1 MRKQTALTSK
11 IAAKKTATRATATI
25 VATMVVPAERLL
37 DMASAIV
44 IEIIAAIV
52 PTGGGGRKAR
62 STPQKRRPR
71 QQPFSDWLKLS
82 QGRFGAVDQLLFFG
96 KQMRCFSDLH
106 VFACLALFTRN
117 GQYEAIIGG
126 Q

>member
-52 PTGGGGRKAR
+52 PTGGGGPKSPLNSAR
-62 STPQKRRPR
+62 RGESPRP
-71 QQPFSDWLKLS
+71 QPFPD
-82 QGRFGAVDQLLFFG
+82 
-96 KQMRCFSDLH
+96 
-106 VFACLALFTRN
+106 
-117 GQYEAIIGG
+117 
-126 Q
+126 

>member
-62 STPQKRRPR
+62 STPPAEAKAPDRN
-71 QQPFSDWLKLS
+71 
-82 QGRFGAVDQLLFFG
+82 RFPID
-96 KQMRCFSDLH
+96 
-106 VFACLALFTRN
+106 
-117 GQYEAIIGG
+117 
-126 Q
+126 